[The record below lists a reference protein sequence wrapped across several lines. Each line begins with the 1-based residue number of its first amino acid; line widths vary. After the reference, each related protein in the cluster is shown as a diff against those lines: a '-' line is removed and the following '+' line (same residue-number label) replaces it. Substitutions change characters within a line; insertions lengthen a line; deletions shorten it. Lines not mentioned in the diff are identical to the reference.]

1 MPISPIAIASE
12 SISDEIGSS
21 YSALL
26 ASSNAI
32 RSHVTGRIREWEL
45 ATTSVLDSRFPFL
58 SQERGFSDWQ
68 SRLQSPAISES
79 DLAKAVDGYMD
90 FCKEIGHPANESF
103 WRGQFKSK
111 TPKTTI
117 AQKLADDTSIGIRLL
132 LNEWQKRMDQVRA
145 EWELREIEARRAA
158 LMAELEKILHSL
170 KGLQER
176 LQELGLDTGLLLD
189 LSKGNLTAQD
199 IQQFE
204 RWAKYLA
211 EDKGIRTL
219 CELLGKIRQIEL
231 SEKIERVRSVTPV
244 QAQLPDINSRE
255 EIIGISRYVTP
266 PKKSSCEFS
275 LSVSDSHTAHGIGTH
290 LMLDLIAHAKEN
302 GLQEMLG
309 YVLSKNLKM
318 LHLVSD
324 LGFQISNLES
334 KMHQK

>member
-1 MPISPIAIASE
+1 MPISPILIASE
-12 SISDEIGSS
+12 SISDEISSS

-32 RSHVTGRIREWEL
+32 HSHVTDRIREWEL
-45 ATTSVLDSRFPFL
+45 VTTSILDSKFPFL
-58 SQERGFSDWQ
+58 SQEQDFSDWHNH
-68 SRLQSPAISES
+68 LQNPAISEN
-79 DLAKAVDGYMD
+79 DLGKAVDGYMD
-90 FCKEIGHPANESF
+90 FCKKIGHPANESF

-111 TPKTTI
+111 TPKTAI

-255 EIIGISRYVTP
+255 EIIGIR
-266 PKKSSCEFS
+266 
-275 LSVSDSHTAHGIGTH
+275 LGR
-290 LMLDLIAHAKEN
+290 DLEGVASEN
-302 GLQEMLG
+302 G
-309 YVLSKNLKM
+309 K
-318 LHLVSD
+318 
-324 LGFQISNLES
+324 
-334 KMHQK
+334 